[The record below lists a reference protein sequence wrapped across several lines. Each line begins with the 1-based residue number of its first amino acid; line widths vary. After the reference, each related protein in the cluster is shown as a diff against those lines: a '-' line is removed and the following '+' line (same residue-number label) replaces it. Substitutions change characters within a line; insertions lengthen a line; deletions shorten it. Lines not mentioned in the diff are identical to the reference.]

1 MSAAAEVPHAAD
13 FHSSTPV
20 IVDRTNV
27 AAVWVVFK
35 THFDIGYTDLVT
47 NVLARYR
54 GEMMDN
60 ALAVIDNHR
69 NLPPDQR
76 FAWTLPGWPLTQ
88 ILGPQQT
95 PERRVRIEKAIREG
109 ALVVH
114 ALPFTT
120 ETESLEL
127 EDLVRGLHFSAQIDR
142 NYGLPLARSAKMTD
156 VPEHSWVMP
165 TLLKHAGI
173 DFLQLGCNPA
183 SQYPRFPSLFYWEG
197 PDGSRILCNYTHE
210 YGSAIAPPA
219 DWPSKNYLAMIME
232 NDNHGPPTVEEVKS
246 IREQIAQ
253 NMPQAAIHLGTLD
266 DFLRAVEAE
275 KPALSIV
282 RGDTPDTWIHGTMSM
297 PQATKMA
304 RNIRPLEPALEALDT
319 HLRLL
324 GLTTEP
330 LAQPLATAYEN
341 SLLYGEHTWGM
352 NGGFGGR
359 DLWPLSEWSKQ
370 LPPGDQEKFL
380 KSFDD
385 HRAYIR
391 TTERIVTS
399 GIQSRLQQLAL
410 SVNRTGPRI
419 VVWNA
424 LPWARSDLVQVDGKE
439 LFVVDIPP
447 CGYRSFPAR
456 FLVAPAEADS
466 FDTPY
471 YRVAFDLKRGGISS
485 LVEKRTERE
494 LVDPTSRYALGQ
506 FLHERFSQHEVDA
519 FVGAYSRISGGWAL
533 GDFGKPG
540 MPDTPYLATSPVNW
554 KLSAR
559 HSPFSDVAV
568 LDARDTQE
576 LAKDC
581 SLKFTFSRYNN
592 SVEVEWSISDKTPDK
607 TPEGGWLCFPFAVVK
622 PQFKLGRLGGPVNPA
637 MEIITGANRH
647 LFAVDTGVTITGA
660 DGDQVSLCPLDS
672 PLVSLDEPGLW
683 QFDLDYIPK
692 RPTVFVNLYNNQWNT
707 NFPLWQD
714 GSWCERVRFWPGDNL
729 AETAREAR
737 LPLLVVAA
745 DGPAGSLPPI
755 QAGLTVSPRGVIV
768 TAFGDNPD
776 GPGTLLRL
784 WDQTGANSDVIVTLP
799 GHFHRATPVD
809 LRGEKKTG
817 PLDIVSGHFTCKLPA
832 YAPASFILE

>member
-1 MSAAAEVPHAAD
+1 MKRPLIYLLLCAGWLTTSAASVVSHVAD
-13 FHSSTPV
+13 SRSSTPV

-27 AAVWVVFK
+27 VAVWVVFK

-60 ALAVIDNHR
+60 ALAVIDYNR

-197 PDGSRILCNYTHE
+197 PDGSQILCNYTHE

-232 NDNHGPPTVEEVKS
+232 NDNHGPPTVDEVKS
-246 IREQIAQ
+246 IRDQIAK

-275 KPALSIV
+275 KPALPIV

-324 GLTTEP
+324 DLTTEP
-330 LAQPLATAYEN
+330 LALPLATAYEN

-399 GIQSRLQQLAL
+399 GIQSRLQQLAQ
-410 SVNRTGPRI
+410 SVNRAGPRI

-424 LPWARSDLVQVDGKE
+424 LPWARSDLIQVDGKE
-439 LFVVDIPP
+439 LFAVDIPP

-456 FLVAPAEADS
+456 FLVAPAETDS
-466 FDTPY
+466 FETPY
-471 YRVAFDLKRGGISS
+471 YRVTFDLKRGGISS

-494 LVDPTSRYALGQ
+494 LVDPDQPLRTWPIPAW
-506 FLHERFSQHEVDA
+506 RFSDHEVDA
-519 FVGAYSRISGGWAL
+519 FVGAYSRMAGG
-533 GDFGKPG
+533 
-540 MPDTPYLATSPVNW
+540 
-554 KLSAR
+554 
-559 HSPFSDVAV
+559 
-568 LDARDTQE
+568 
-576 LAKDC
+576 
-581 SLKFTFSRYNN
+581 
-592 SVEVEWSISDKTPDK
+592 
-607 TPEGGWLCFPFAVVK
+607 
-622 PQFKLGRLGGPVNPA
+622 
-637 MEIITGANRH
+637 
-647 LFAVDTGVTITGA
+647 
-660 DGDQVSLCPLDS
+660 
-672 PLVSLDEPGLW
+672 
-683 QFDLDYIPK
+683 
-692 RPTVFVNLYNNQWNT
+692 
-707 NFPLWQD
+707 
-714 GSWCERVRFWPGDNL
+714 
-729 AETAREAR
+729 
-737 LPLLVVAA
+737 
-745 DGPAGSLPPI
+745 
-755 QAGLTVSPRGVIV
+755 
-768 TAFGDNPD
+768 
-776 GPGTLLRL
+776 GTR
-784 WDQTGANSDVIVTLP
+784 
-799 GHFHRATPVD
+799 
-809 LRGEKKTG
+809 
-817 PLDIVSGHFTCKLPA
+817 
-832 YAPASFILE
+832 